1 MLNLLFPRVCNGC
14 NELLLKD
21 EKILC
26 TTCRFDLPL
35 ACHHRNNNTAFSDIF
50 YGRFPLE
57 QATALLQFQK
67 RGVTQNILHNLKY
80 KNQQQISGFFGK
92 WLGSELAEISEYK
105 DTDIVIPVPL
115 HKQKLKKRGYNQV
128 EGFGKAIAEALQVPY
143 RDDVL
148 LKLSKTKS
156 QVFKE
161 RFSRYNPAWKE
172 EGVFSLQNKEAIEN
186 QHVLLVDDIITTGAT
201 LETCAQQLL
210 KATNVKLSLATIAI
224 A

>member
-1 MLNLLFPRVCNGC
+1 MCIR
-14 NELLLKD
+14 D
-21 EKILC
+21 S
-26 TTCRFDLPL
+26 
-35 ACHHRNNNTAFSDIF
+35 NNTAFSDIF

-105 DTDIVIPVPL
+105 NIDIVIPVPL

-128 EGFGKAIAEALQVPY
+128 EGFGKAIAGALQVPY
-143 RDDVL
+143 RDDIL